1 MIQVTLNHRLR
12 EPFMCPS
19 QVLVL
24 SQPSLFSFKYE
35 NHFRR
40 VVPDEKLRN
49 PLQLVSIMLISQEKL
64 SFLFFFLEPK
74 DLYFV
79 ISCGH
84 LFLFSFSPSLAHFM
98 ALCHLVPLL
107 QTPSPLLFPPC
118 AQCPTLHPLYM
129 SFYNLSSLDS
139 CL

>member
-35 NHFRR
+35 KHSRR
-40 VVPDEKLRN
+40 LAPDEKVRS
-49 PLQLVSIMLISQEKL
+49 PLQLVNIMLISQEKL

-84 LFLFSFSPSLAHFM
+84 LFLFLQAWLISWLYVTRY
-98 ALCHLVPLL
+98 LCYRPLL
-107 QTPSPLLFPPC
+107 LFYSHPVINAPPSIHC
-118 AQCPTLHPLYM
+118 TC
-129 SFYNLSSLDS
+129 LSTT
-139 CL
+139 